1 MGYRFGYARVSTVG
15 QNVDRQVES
24 IKKYAPD
31 IDERDIFVEKISGK
45 RGVDERQEY
54 MCLRRMLRAGDE
66 LIIDSLDRLGRNKKG
81 IKDELEYLKKRGVIL
96 RVLLMPTTL
105 VDIDGQAWVI
115 EMINNLLIEVY
126 SSLSEQELV
135 EKERRQKAG
144 IEEAKKRGV
153 YKGRKPIEIDRDRF
167 ADLYGRWKSGVIRA
181 KEFMDLM
188 ELKPNTFYRA
198 VRRYEEERGS
208 AA

>member
-1 MGYRFGYARVSTVG
+1 MGYKFGYARVSTVG
-15 QNVDRQVES
+15 QHLDRQVES
-24 IKKYAPD
+24 IKRYCPD
-31 IDERDIFVEKISGK
+31 INDRDIFVEKISGK

-81 IKDELEYLKKRGVIL
+81 IKDELEFFKNNGIVL
-96 RVLLMPTTL
+96 RVLMMPTTL
-105 VDIDGQAWVI
+105 IEIDGQAWVM

-126 SSLSEQELV
+126 SSLSEHELV
-135 EKERRQKAG
+135 EKERRQRAG

-153 YKGRKPIEIDRDRF
+153 YRGRKPIEIDSERF
-167 ADLYGRWKSGVIRA
+167 GDLYDRWKSGAIRA

-198 VRRYEEERGS
+198 VQRYEKEK
-208 AA
+208 AV

>member
-1 MGYRFGYARVSTVG
+1 MGYKFGYARVSTVG
-15 QNVDRQVES
+15 QHLDRQVES
-24 IKKYAPD
+24 IKRYCPD
-31 IDERDIFVEKISGK
+31 INDRDIFVEKISGK

-54 MCLRRMLRAGDE
+54 TCLRRMLRAGDE

-81 IKDELEYLKKRGVIL
+81 IKDELEFFKNNGIVL
-96 RVLLMPTTL
+96 RVLMMPTTL
-105 VDIDGQAWVI
+105 IEIDGQAWVM

-126 SSLSEQELV
+126 SSLSEHELV
-135 EKERRQKAG
+135 EKERRQRAG

-153 YKGRKPIEIDRDRF
+153 YRGRKPIEIDIERF
-167 ADLYGRWKSGVIRA
+167 GELYGRWKSGAIRA

-198 VRRYEEERGS
+198 VQRYEKEK
-208 AA
+208 AV

>member
-1 MGYRFGYARVSTVG
+1 MGYKFGYARVSTVG
-15 QNVDRQVES
+15 QHLDRQVES
-24 IKKYAPD
+24 IKRYCPD
-31 IDERDIFVEKISGK
+31 INDRDIFVEKISGK

-54 MCLRRMLRAGDE
+54 TCLRRMLRAGDE

-81 IKDELEYLKKRGVIL
+81 IKDELEYLKNRGVIL
-96 RVLLMPTTL
+96 RVLMMPTTL
-105 VDIDGQAWVI
+105 IEIDGQAWVM

-126 SSLSEQELV
+126 ASLSEHELV
-135 EKERRQKAG
+135 EKERRQRAG

-153 YKGRKPIEIDRDRF
+153 YRGRKPIEIDDERF
-167 ADLYGRWKSGVIRA
+167 GELYGRWKSGAIRA

-198 VRRYEEERGS
+198 VQRYEKEK
-208 AA
+208 AV